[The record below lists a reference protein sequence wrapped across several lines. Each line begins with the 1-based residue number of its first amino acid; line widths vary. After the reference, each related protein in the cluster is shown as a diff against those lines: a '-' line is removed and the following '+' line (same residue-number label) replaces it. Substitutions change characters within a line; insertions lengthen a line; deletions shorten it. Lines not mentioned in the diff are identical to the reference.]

1 MKRVLALIL
10 AGGKGTR
17 LEPLTRERAKPAVP
31 FGAAYRII
39 DFPLSNCI
47 NSGLRRILVLT
58 QYKATSLDR
67 HINLGWRFLCRELD
81 EFIDIL
87 PPQQRIGEG
96 WYRGTADAVYQ
107 NIYSIEKNRPDLI
120 LILAGDHIYKMDYSV
135 MIDEHVKS
143 GADVTVGSLPVSL
156 AEGTQ
161 FGVMQIDANQRV
173 VQFREKPADPDPMP
187 DDSTR
192 CLASMGIYVF
202 NANFMFD
209 QLCRDATNH
218 QSAHDFG
225 RNIIPGIIDTHF
237 VRAFPFRDKNTGST
251 SYWRDVGTLEAYY
264 EANMDLV
271 SVKPELNLYDAS
283 WPIRTYQ
290 PNDPP
295 PKFVFADH
303 GWNPPRTGVAY
314 DSLISGGCIIS
325 GGRVQRSIL
334 SRNVR
339 VEEYA
344 EVDDSILLDYVQ
356 IGRGAKIRRAIID
369 KGVHIPDGE
378 MVGFDH
384 AADAAKGYLVTETGL
399 TVIAKV
405 VSFPDTTAS

>member
-107 NIYSIEKNRPDLI
+107 NIYSIEKTRPDLI

-143 GADVTVGSLPVSL
+143 GADVTIGSLPVSL

-161 FGVMQIDANQRV
+161 FGVMQIDENQRV
-173 VQFREKPADPDPMP
+173 IQFREKPADPDPMP
-187 DDSTR
+187 GDSAH

-225 RNIIPGIIDTHF
+225 RNIIPGVIDTHF

-271 SVKPELNLYDAS
+271 AVKPELNLYDS
-283 WPIRTYQ
+283 TWPIRTYQ
-290 PNDPP
+290 PADPP

-303 GWNPPRTGVAY
+303 NWNPPRIGVAY

-325 GGRVQRSIL
+325 GGRVRRSIL

-339 VEEYA
+339 IEEYA
-344 EVDDSILLDYVQ
+344 EVDDSILLDYVTV
-356 IGRGAKIRRAIID
+356 GRGAKIRRTIID

-378 MVGFDH
+378 MIGFDH
-384 AADAAKGYLVTETGL
+384 AADIAKGYTVTETGL

-405 VSFPDTTAS
+405 VTFPEMTPN

>member
-1 MKRVLALIL
+1 
-10 AGGKGTR
+10 
-17 LEPLTRERAKPAVP
+17 
-31 FGAAYRII
+31 
-39 DFPLSNCI
+39 
-47 NSGLRRILVLT
+47 
-58 QYKATSLDR
+58 
-67 HINLGWRFLCRELD
+67 
-81 EFIDIL
+81 
-87 PPQQRIGEG
+87 
-96 WYRGTADAVYQ
+96 
-107 NIYSIEKNRPDLI
+107 
-120 LILAGDHIYKMDYSV
+120 
-135 MIDEHVKS
+135 
-143 GADVTVGSLPVSL
+143 
-156 AEGTQ
+156 
-161 FGVMQIDANQRV
+161 MQIDANQRV

>member
-135 MIDEHVKS
+135 MIDEHVRS

-225 RNIIPGIIDTHF
+225 RNIIPGVIDTHF

-264 EANMDLV
+264 EANMDLIAV
-271 SVKPELNLYDAS
+271 NPELNLYDSS

-303 GWNPPRTGVAY
+303 DWNPPRIGAAY

-325 GGRVQRSIL
+325 GGRVRRSIL

-339 VEEYA
+339 IEEFA

-356 IGRGAKIRRAIID
+356 VGRGAKIRRAIID

-384 AADAAKGYLVTETGL
+384 AADIAKGYTVTETGL

-405 VSFPDTTAS
+405 VTFPETTPG

>member
-107 NIYSIEKNRPDLI
+107 NIYSIEKNLPDLI

>member
-135 MIDEHVKS
+135 MIDEHVRS
-143 GADVTVGSLPVSL
+143 GADVTIGSLPVSL

-225 RNIIPGIIDTHF
+225 RNIIPGVIDTHF

-264 EANMDLV
+264 EANMDLIAV
-271 SVKPELNLYDAS
+271 NPELNLYDSS

-303 GWNPPRTGVAY
+303 DWNPPRIGAAY

-325 GGRVQRSIL
+325 GGRVRRSIL

-339 VEEYA
+339 IEEYA

-356 IGRGAKIRRAIID
+356 VGRGAKIRCAIID

-384 AADAAKGYLVTETGL
+384 AADIAKGYTVTETGL

-405 VSFPDTTAS
+405 VTFPETTPG

>member
-135 MIDEHVKS
+135 MIDEHVRS

-225 RNIIPGIIDTHF
+225 RNIIPGVIDTHF

-264 EANMDLV
+264 EANMDLIAV
-271 SVKPELNLYDAS
+271 NPELNLYDSS

-303 GWNPPRTGVAY
+303 DWNPPRIGAAY

-325 GGRVQRSIL
+325 GGRVRRSIL

-339 VEEYA
+339 IEEYA

-356 IGRGAKIRRAIID
+356 VGRGAKIRRAIID

-384 AADAAKGYLVTETGL
+384 AADIAKGYTVTETGL

-405 VSFPDTTAS
+405 VTFPETTPG